1 MTFTSPDTI
10 ISKTGPST
18 QIVYTMFSYP
28 PFFTNSPMNS
38 DRRIF
43 LKTAGLSAAALA
55 SAGSVLHAA
64 EPTTLPLNVVA
75 EELEAWQQ
83 ARTETWDVSWTKKVT
98 GKHKAMFDVPEI
110 RDGVGILRAGI
121 WGRQY
126 TEVLKLAPGD
136 LSTVIV
142 IRHAAIP
149 LAMNSAYWSTY
160 GVGKELKVKDDKGKK
175 WAMSNPMLT
184 NASTDM
190 QNSFSALLLDQQ
202 MEKGAIVLGC
212 GLAFNQIVGTV
223 AKQDKLP
230 PAEAR
235 AKAKSFL
242 IPGVILQPSG
252 IFANVMA
259 EEAGCAFVYAV

>member
-1 MTFTSPDTI
+1 MT
-10 ISKTGPST
+10 
-18 QIVYTMFSYP
+18 
-28 PFFTNSPMNS
+28 N

-55 SAGSVLHAA
+55 SASSVLHAA
-64 EPTTLPLNVVA
+64 EPVTSPLHTA
-75 EELEAWQQ
+75 AQELEAWEQTR
-83 ARTETWDVSWTKKVT
+83 AESWDISWTKKVT

-110 RDGVGILRAGI
+110 EGGVGIFRAGL

-126 TEVLKLAPGD
+126 TEVLKLAPSD

-149 LAMNSAYWSTY
+149 LAMNSAYWATY
-160 GVGKELKVKDDKGKK
+160 GVGKELKLKDDKGKK
-175 WAMSNPMLT
+175 WAMANPMLST
-184 NASTDM
+184 ASTDM
-190 QNSFSALLLDQQ
+190 KNSFSALLLDKQ
-202 MEKGAIVLGC
+202 MENGAIVLGC
-212 GLAFNQIVGTV
+212 GMAFNQLVATV

-235 AKAKSFL
+235 EKAKSFL

-259 EEAGCAFVYAV
+259 EEAGCAFVNAV

>member
-1 MTFTSPDTI
+1 MS
-10 ISKTGPST
+10 
-18 QIVYTMFSYP
+18 
-28 PFFTNSPMNS
+28 S

-55 SAGSVLHAA
+55 SASSVLHAA
-64 EPTTLPLNVVA
+64 EPTVLPLPSAA
-75 EELEAWQQ
+75 EELDAWEQ
-83 ARTETWDVSWTKKVT
+83 ARAETWDVSWTKKIT

-110 RDGVGILRAGI
+110 RDGVGIFRAGI

-149 LAMNSAYWSTY
+149 LAMNSQYWTAYN
-160 GVGKELKVKDDKGKK
+160 VGKELKLKDEKGKK
-175 WAMSNPMLT
+175 WAMTNPMLS

-190 QNSFSALLLDQQ
+190 QNSFSALLLDKQ
-202 MEKGAIVLGC
+202 MANGAIVLGC
-212 GLAFNQIVGTV
+212 GLAFSQIVATV

-235 AKAKSFL
+235 ERAKSFL

-259 EEAGCAFVYAV
+259 EEAGCAFVNAV

>member
-1 MTFTSPDTI
+1 MS
-10 ISKTGPST
+10 
-18 QIVYTMFSYP
+18 
-28 PFFTNSPMNS
+28 S
-38 DRRIF
+38 DRRTF
-43 LKTAGLSAAALA
+43 LKAASLSAAALA
-55 SAGSVLHAA
+55 AAAPALHAA
-64 EPTTLPLNVVA
+64 ERSQSPLNA
-75 EELEAWQQ
+75 AAAELEAWEQ
-83 ARTETWDVSWTKKVT
+83 ARVETWDVSWTKKIT

-110 RDGVGILRAGI
+110 RDGVGIFRAGI

-149 LAMNSAYWSTY
+149 LAMNSQYWATY
-160 GVGKELKVKDDKGKK
+160 NVGKELKLKDEKGKK
-175 WAMSNPMLT
+175 WAMSNPMLS

-190 QNSFSALLLDQQ
+190 KNSFSALLLDKQ
-202 MEKGAIVLGC
+202 MENGAIVLGC
-212 GLAFNQIVGTV
+212 GLAFNQIVATV

-235 AKAKSFL
+235 EKAKSFL
-242 IPGVILQPSG
+242 IPGIILQPSG

-259 EEAGCAFVYAV
+259 EEAGCAFVNAV

>member
-1 MTFTSPDTI
+1 MS
-10 ISKTGPST
+10 
-18 QIVYTMFSYP
+18 
-28 PFFTNSPMNS
+28 S

-55 SAGSVLHAA
+55 SSAAVLHAA
-64 EPTTLPLNVVA
+64 EPATLPRYTVA
-75 EELEAWQQ
+75 QELAAWEQ
-83 ARTETWDVSWTKKVT
+83 ARAETWDTSWTSKIT

-110 RDGVGILRAGI
+110 RDGVGIFRAGL

-149 LAMNSAYWSTY
+149 LAMNSAYWATY
-160 GVGKELKVKDDKGKK
+160 GVGKELKLKNEKGKK
-175 WAMSNPMLT
+175 WAMTNPMLS
-184 NASTDM
+184 NESTDM
-190 QNSFSALLLDQQ
+190 KSSFSALLLDKQI
-202 MEKGAIVLGC
+202 ENGAIVLGC
-212 GLAFNQIVGTV
+212 GMAFSQIVATV
-223 AKQDKLP
+223 MTQDKLK

-235 AKAKSFL
+235 EKAKSFL
-242 IPGVILQPSG
+242 IPGLIMQPSG

-259 EEAGCAFVYAV
+259 EEAGCAFVNAV

>member
-1 MTFTSPDTI
+1 MS
-10 ISKTGPST
+10 
-18 QIVYTMFSYP
+18 
-28 PFFTNSPMNS
+28 S

-55 SAGSVLHAA
+55 AASSVLHADA
-64 EPTTLPLNVVA
+64 PTSLPLNTVA
-75 EELEAWQQ
+75 EELESWEQ
-83 ARTETWDVSWTKKVT
+83 ARAETWDTSWTKRVT

-110 RDGVGILRAGI
+110 RDGVGIFRAGI

-149 LAMNSAYWSTY
+149 LAMNSEFWATY
-160 GVGKELKVKDDKGKK
+160 GVGKELKVKDEKGKK
-175 WAMSNPMLT
+175 WAMSNPMLS

-190 QNSFSALLLDQQ
+190 QNSFSALLLDKQ
-202 MEKGAIVLGC
+202 MANGAIVLGC
-212 GLAFNQIVGTV
+212 GMAFNQIVSTV
-223 AKQDKLP
+223 AKQDKLNP
-230 PAEAR
+230 TDAR
-235 AKAKSFL
+235 DKAKSFL

-259 EEAGCAFVYAV
+259 EEAGCAFVNAV